1 MTPLRLATLAA
12 VAAAL
17 IWALRGV
24 VIAIAGGLGR
34 SPLEGPLFVAG
45 LVLFAIGSTAVGVE
59 LAGDTRTAVRAAGA
73 VGGLAL
79 GAVVYWVVS
88 TVVGALVPGRFGW
101 VQAESGLWAV
111 GLFSSAVLGLWLARQ
126 EHHHSRERAA

>member
-1 MTPLRLATLAA
+1 MTPLRFATLAA
-12 VAAAL
+12 VAAAMS
-17 IWALRGV
+17 WALRGV

-45 LVLFAIGSTAVGVE
+45 LVLFAIGSAAVGVE
-59 LAGDTRTAVRAAGA
+59 LAGDQRTAVRAAGA

-101 VQAESGLWAV
+101 VQDESGLWAV

-126 EHHHSRERAA
+126 EHHSRERAA